1 MRMLKAVETICTFLR
16 ESAATYGLKI
26 DTGESDSEYLPKP
39 DTDIADDV

>member
-1 MRMLKAVETICTFLR
+1 MLQAVETICTLVR
-16 ESAATYGLKI
+16 QNAATYGLKI